1 MPKQKKA
8 TAPEQNPTVKT
19 NLAGSVVSIL
29 IGILANM
36 KNFLYVY
43 TTSLSAYL
51 FYEAMQKDVMFTLPV
66 LGFLAI
72 SYFPLFYRRRSE

>member
-1 MPKQKKA
+1 MPKQKTTSETPNK
-8 TAPEQNPTVKT
+8 NSKVV
-19 NLAGSVVSIL
+19 GSFVSIL

-36 KNFLYVY
+36 KNVLYVY

-51 FYEAMQKDVMFTLPV
+51 FYEAMSKDILFTLPV

-72 SYFPLFYRRRSE
+72 SYFPIFYKRKND

>member
-1 MPKQKKA
+1 MPKQKKEL
-8 TAPEQNPTVKT
+8 PQEQKT
-19 NLAGSVVSIL
+19 GVANKLTGSIVSIL

-36 KNFLYVY
+36 RNFLYVY

-51 FYEAMQKDVMFTLPV
+51 FYEAMQKDVMYTLPV

>member
-1 MPKQKKA
+1 MPKLKKT
-8 TAPEQNPTVKT
+8 TAPEQNPNAKT
-19 NLAGSVVSIL
+19 SLAGSVVSIL

>member
-1 MPKQKKA
+1 MSRQKKA
-8 TAPEQNPTVKT
+8 QAQEQDANAKT
-19 NLAGSVVSIL
+19 NLVGSFVSIL

-43 TTSLSAYL
+43 ATSLSAYL